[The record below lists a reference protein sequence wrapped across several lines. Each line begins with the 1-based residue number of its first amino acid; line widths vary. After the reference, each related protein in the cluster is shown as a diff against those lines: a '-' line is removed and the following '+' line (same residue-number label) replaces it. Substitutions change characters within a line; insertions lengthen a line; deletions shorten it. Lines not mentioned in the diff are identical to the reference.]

1 MNETEVIETA
11 RQAILITIQI
21 GAPILIVGL
30 LVGLAIAL
38 LQALT
43 QIQEITLVFVP
54 KILAIFLAMF
64 FVLPSMMRTLVV
76 FTESLADRI
85 ISLGG

>member
-11 RQAILITIQI
+11 REAILIAIQI
-21 GAPILIVGL
+21 GAPIL
-30 LVGLAIAL
+30 LVGLVVGVSIAL

-54 KILAIFLAMF
+54 KILAIFLALF
-64 FVLPSMMRTLVV
+64 IFLPSFMKTLTV
-76 FTESLADRI
+76 FMEALADRMI
-85 ISLGG
+85 GLGG